1 MKKSTIIIIV
11 VVALLAIWGV
21 SGYNGLVTMDENVSG
36 QWSNVETQYQRR
48 ADLIPNLVNTVKGYA
63 SHEKETLE
71 GVVEAR
77 SKATQM
83 TVDANDLTP
92 EKLAEYQKAQ
102 GAVTSALGKLL
113 AITENYPDLKAN
125 QNFLELQAQL
135 EGTENRINVART
147 NFNNAAKKFNTAIR
161 RSPKTFLPVFSALR
175 SVPTLKPPKEA
186 NKHLRWSSKETELN
200 IKHPLIR
207 CRTRTDL
214 QVRCRMRGY
223 FLRKAKA
230 ISEIITTFVLN

>member
-1 MKKSTIIIIV
+1 MKKSIIIIIA
-11 VVALLAIWGV
+11 VVAVIVIWAV
-21 SGYNGLVTMDENVSG
+21 SMYNGLVTMDESVNS
-36 QWSNVETQYQRR
+36 QWANVETQYQRR

-83 TVDANDLTP
+83 QVNANDLTP

-147 NFNNAAKKFNTAIR
+147 NFNNAAQAYNTAIR
-161 RSPKTFLPVFSALR
+161 RFPKSLFASMFGFDKHAYFEADRRYRNRSNGKFLNKTL
-175 SVPTLKPPKEA
+175 SVELMLKCWLYGKKQYFCRRIQ
-186 NKHLRWSSKETELN
+186 N
-200 IKHPLIR
+200 LI
-207 CRTRTDL
+207 TH
-214 QVRCRMRGY
+214 
-223 FLRKAKA
+223 
-230 ISEIITTFVLN
+230 E